1 MSLYRVLCISNP
13 GNALDFIQ
21 KYSKILRLGWSSREW
36 LLSKLDVV
44 RLKSCVSFSFQI
56 QGIVGSGDLSSVIR
70 IVDIYLMRCAYS
82 YYTPSSLLLSMSSF
96 TMLMPIPLRLEKL
109 FVSGGCVEGSLLP
122 LVVWT
127 TASLLK
133 KAGTM

>member
-1 MSLYRVLCISNP
+1 MQKRELEVVHDVLVQCIVHEQSRKCFRFHP
-13 GNALDFIQ
+13 EVFQDIET
-21 KYSKILRLGWSSREW
+21 GWSSREW
-36 LLSKLDVV
+36 LLSKLDIG

-70 IVDIYLMRCAYS
+70 FVDIYLMRCAYS

-109 FVSGGCVEGSLLP
+109 
-122 LVVWT
+122 
-127 TASLLK
+127 
-133 KAGTM
+133 